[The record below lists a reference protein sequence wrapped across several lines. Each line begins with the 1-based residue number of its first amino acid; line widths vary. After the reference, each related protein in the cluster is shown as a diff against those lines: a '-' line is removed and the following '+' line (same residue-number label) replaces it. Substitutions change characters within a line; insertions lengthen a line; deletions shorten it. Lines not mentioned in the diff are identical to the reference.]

1 MKRRLNNEGSV
12 SFLSSK
18 NLYRA
23 AIRMKDEHGENK
35 RYFFYG
41 KTADEA
47 LSKMRSAQKRLSQGK
62 PAKDFKVTV
71 ATWIDSWDKDVLEH
85 SDRKQ
90 TTKETY
96 RYVLR
101 HVLADQMASKELNK
115 VLPSDLNRL
124 FAKLL
129 KQGMASTSVHK
140 VYTVLKIVFNDAITE
155 RNITETPFSSIKAPK
170 QETKEAEFF
179 TKSELAAFLQA
190 AQDDRLYV
198 AMQLCAQT
206 GLRRGEALGL
216 RWIDIDFDARKLRVA
231 NTLASTNGGLYL
243 TPPKTDAS
251 KRKVAMNDGVIAL
264 LRSHRIAQAEEARLA
279 GNKYLDKD
287 FVFSTRTGEPVH
299 PDNFY
304 RSVTRVCEKAGL
316 EKRGPHVL
324 RHTFATLLLE
334 ANVPHHV
341 VSRILGHSSIR
352 ITVDIY
358 GHLSDEGQEAA
369 MSLVSGFVS
378 HRVL

>member
-1 MKRRLNNEGSV
+1 MPKRRLNNEGSV
-12 SFLSSK
+12 SYVASR

-23 AIRMKDEHGENK
+23 AIRMTDEHGESK
-35 RYFFYG
+35 RLFFYG
-41 KTADEA
+41 KTAEEA
-47 LSKMRSAQKRLSQGK
+47 LEKMRTARKRVSQGK
-62 PAKDFKVTV
+62 PAKDAKLTV
-71 ATWIDSWDKDVLEH
+71 SAWIDFWVSDVLTY
-85 SDRKQ
+85 SDRKE

-96 RYVLR
+96 RYIVR
-101 HVLADQMASKELNK
+101 HVLADQVASKELNK
-115 VLPSDLNRL
+115 VLPSDLKRL
-124 FAKLL
+124 FSKLRTE
-129 KQGMASTSVHK
+129 GMASSTVNK
-140 VYTVLKIVFNDAITE
+140 VYTVLKLIFDDAITE
-155 RNITETPFSSIKAPK
+155 RKIVETPFVQVKRPK
-170 QETKEAEFF
+170 EETKEAEFF
-179 TKSELAAFLQA
+179 TRAQLSAFLEA
-190 AQDDRLYV
+190 AKQDRLYV

-216 RWIDIDFDARKLRVA
+216 RWQDIDFEAGKIHIA
-231 NTLASTNGGLYL
+231 NTLASTKGGLYL
-243 TPPKTDAS
+243 TPPKTEAS
-251 KRKVAMNDGVIAL
+251 KRKLAMNDVVTAL
-264 LRSHRIAQAEEARLA
+264 LQSHRIAQAEESRFA
-279 GNKYLDKD
+279 GNKFLDKD
-287 FVFSTRTGEPVH
+287 FVFSTGTGEPIH

-369 MSLVSGFVS
+369 MNAIGGILSP
-378 HRVL
+378 

>member
-1 MKRRLNNEGSV
+1 MKRRTNGEGSV
-12 SFLSSK
+12 SFVASR
-18 NLYRA
+18 NHWRA
-23 AIRMKDEHGENK
+23 AARITDHNGESK
-35 RYFFYG
+35 RHFFYG
-41 KTADEA
+41 KSSEEA
-47 LSKMRSAQKRLSQGK
+47 LEKMRVAQKRMAMGK
-62 PAKDFKVTV
+62 PARDTKITV
-71 ATWIDSWDKDVLEH
+71 GSWVEMWVQDVLPF
-85 SDRKQ
+85 SDRKV
-90 TTKETY
+90 TTQETY

-101 HVLADQMASKELNK
+101 HVLADDVATKELNR

-124 FAKLL
+124 FSKLL
-129 KQGMASTSVHK
+129 RRGMASTSVNK
-140 VYTVLKIVFNDAITE
+140 VYTVLKLVFQDAIIE
-155 RNITETPFSSIKAPK
+155 RKIVESPFASLKAPK
-170 QETKEAEFF
+170 QQTKEAEFF
-179 TKSELAAFLQA
+179 TKDQLTAFLAAA
-190 AQDDRLYV
+190 KDDRLYV

-206 GLRRGEALGL
+206 GLRRGEALAL
-216 RWIDIDFDARKLRVA
+216 RWSDVDFESKRLRVA
-231 NTLASTNGGLYL
+231 NTLASAKGGLYL

-251 KRKVAMNDGVIAL
+251 KRKVAMNDAVIAL
-264 LRSHRIAQAEEARLA
+264 LQSHRIAQAEGARQA

-304 RSVTRVCEKAGL
+304 RSVARVCEKARL
-316 EKRGPHVL
+316 AKRGPHVL

-369 MSLVSGFVS
+369 MGAMARL
-378 HRVL
+378 LDA